1 MTTDRRRFQNNP
13 ALAKNRAGAGLTEIL
28 LTMGILV
35 LLLAVVLAISLPV
48 SRRPR
53 STAKRS
59 ECRNNLK
66 QIGLALH
73 YYHEDYGAFPPA
85 FTVDANGQPLHSWRT
100 LILPY
105 LDQKPF
111 YETIDLTKPWDD
123 PANATAL
130 KEIAAL
136 YAFCPASTIK
146 GGYTTYQALVGPGC
160 AFSAKPQRLRDFT
173 DGTSSTVMVV
183 ETPSEMAVHWMDPR
197 DSAKPFFL
205 KANPKPAGPHT
216 GGGHALLADGTVKF
230 LNENISSETR
240 TALSTI
246 AGGETV
252 GEF

>member
-1 MTTDRRRFQNNP
+1 MKTERDRLRNSRAEASQ
-13 ALAKNRAGAGLTEIL
+13 RAGAGLSEIL

-35 LLLAVVLAISLPV
+35 VLMAVVGTGFLRPTQMHTPAP
-48 SRRPR
+48 RR
-53 STAKRS
+53 SH
-59 ECRNNLK
+59 CRNNLK

-73 YYHEDYGAFPPA
+73 NYHSDYGSFPPA

-105 LDQKPF
+105 LDQQALYKF
-111 YETIDLTKPWDD
+111 IDLSKPWND

-130 KEIAAL
+130 REILTA
-136 YAFCPASTIK
+136 YACQSTTMK
-146 GGYTTYQALVGPGC
+146 DEYTTYQALVGPEC
-160 AFSAKPQRLRDFT
+160 AFSVAPKQFRNFK
-173 DGTSSTVMVV
+173 DGTSNTVMVV

-197 DSAKPFFL
+197 DPATPFFL

-216 GGGHALLADGTVKF
+216 GGGHVLLADGTVRF
-230 LNENISSETR
+230 LIENTSSETR
-240 TALSTI
+240 KALSTI